1 MRPSSGREP
10 EKDNLLSSPEDQ
22 EGDSDSDTVRPAA
35 SPWAGEKWIRRQA
48 HRLRSRSPAGRQHR
62 RRSHSSEG
70 TAADDESPYCSSP
83 TRSVSPA
90 VHVHG
95 DWFTGQSTT
104 EVKTSGPVRPRG
116 VSGPV
121 RSVQGGS
128 VAGPVRAVQVGMTL

>member
-90 VHVHG
+90 VHV

-121 RSVQGGS
+121 RSR
-128 VAGPVRAVQVGMTL
+128 AGLWPVRAVQVGMTL